1 MSKASKAI
9 EAHTIA
15 RNKRKAMQ
23 GKVYRHFKGDLYKVE
38 DVGVYSE
45 DCEPIVIYS
54 SVENPDQIWCRP
66 LIMFESDV
74 DVQKYPYAKQKKR
87 FEEVTD

>member
-1 MSKASKAI
+1 
-9 EAHTIA
+9 
-15 RNKRKAMQ
+15 MQ
-23 GKVYRHFKGDLYKVE
+23 GKIYRHFKGDLYKVE
-38 DVGVYSE
+38 DVVVYSE
-45 DCEPIVIYS
+45 DCKPVVMYS

-87 FEEVTD
+87 FEEVTN